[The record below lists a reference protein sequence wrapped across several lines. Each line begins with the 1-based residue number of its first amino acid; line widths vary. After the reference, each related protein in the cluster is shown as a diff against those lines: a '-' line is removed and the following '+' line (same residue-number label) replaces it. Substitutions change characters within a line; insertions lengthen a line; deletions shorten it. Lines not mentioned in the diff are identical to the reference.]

1 MITIAIQLI
10 PSVCR
15 FVKLLIVSIDS
26 GSNFVSIVNCISKD
40 DSSLYRIY
48 TVGYSLK
55 WRKIVEIAEH
65 SEASLKAF
73 PKRALTTL
81 LVSCQNLISLT
92 YLSIWQIF
100 GFFHKSTSCDD
111 NQVQL

>member
-26 GSNFVSIVNCISKD
+26 GSNLSIVNCISKD

-48 TVGYSLK
+48 TVGYSPK

-73 PKRALTTL
+73 AKRALTTL

-100 GFFHKSTSCDD
+100 GFFHKSTSCGD